1 MYNKRKLLLSCGLGS
16 DMTLRDDP
24 DFILIQSIKADAQDL
39 PVWKSPNFYKITLLD
54 QKLEKVQ
61 TKTMTTTE
69 YSYQKLSENIQDIV
83 IELIEKQVDLS
94 DKKLNFIMSNLKREH
109 EINKSKKVN
118 PKYDV
123 MSSYH
128 TQSRIVSALTGHKT
142 MPLYRI
148 FPNNES
154 IGMLLG
160 DYYVL
165 IAKFENEYLK
175 NKMIE
180 ESKQEVNATCKEFF
194 ESVVERMCKYHKI
207 SREVFECVLEEDL
220 RKMIKNE
227 DSYYELF
234 HNDENFQELRFLSL
248 SLYSYLDKK
257 NKAMKEHMV
266 TD

>member
-24 DFILIQSIKADAQDL
+24 DFILIQSIKADAQNL

-54 QKLEKVQ
+54 KKLEKVQ
-61 TKTMTTTE
+61 TKIMTTTE
-69 YSYQKLSENIQDIV
+69 YSYEKLSEEVQDII

-94 DKKLNFIMSNLKREH
+94 NKKLNFIMSNLKCEH

-118 PKYDV
+118 PKYHV
-123 MSSYH
+123 MSNYH
-128 TQSRIVSALTGHKT
+128 SRSPIVSALTAHKT
-142 MPLYRI
+142 IPLYRI
-148 FPNNES
+148 FPNNET
-154 IGMLLG
+154 IGMLL
-160 DYYVL
+160 DDCYVA

-180 ESKQEVNATCKEFF
+180 ESKQKVNATCKEFF
-194 ESVVERMCKYHKI
+194 ENVVERMCEYHKI

-234 HNDENFQELRFLSL
+234 HNDDNFQELRFLSL
-248 SLYSYLDKK
+248 SLYSYMDKK